1 MQQRLMLGRGAM
13 RHRLMALAS
22 AAVHSNKKTASSC
35 SRVGDFSLINLISC
49 FLLLLSL
56 WACGQR
62 SCVVHMSTAMLR
74 FALLS
79 LRAGGALRTF
89 GRRNQ
94 GKFGMLSYL

>member
-1 MQQRLMLGRGAM
+1 
-13 RHRLMALAS
+13 
-22 AAVHSNKKTASSC
+22 
-35 SRVGDFSLINLISC
+35 
-49 FLLLLSL
+49 LSL
-56 WACGQR
+56 WLCGQFFF
-62 SCVVHMSTAMLR
+62 VVHISTAMLR

>member
-1 MQQRLMLGRGAM
+1 MPASVRLRFVAIYF
-13 RHRLMALAS
+13 
-22 AAVHSNKKTASSC
+22 ASSC

>member
-1 MQQRLMLGRGAM
+1 LLSRRTTNDRVNFAKIPLVTKPGWY
-13 RHRLMALAS
+13 
-22 AAVHSNKKTASSC
+22 NFASSC
-35 SRVGDFSLINLISC
+35 GRVGDFGLINLISC

-79 LRAGGALRTF
+79 LRAGGALRNLAGETKE
-89 GRRNQ
+89 N
-94 GKFGMLSYL
+94 SEC